1 MAAASPRISLA
12 LVNGMRSLG
21 GAELWHL
28 DVARG
33 LMERGHRV
41 LVIGQPGS
49 ELLRLA
55 SEIGLESA
63 GVPIRCDG
71 APWTLARLV
80 RLLRRH
86 GATAVL
92 CNRLKDLKA
101 AGVAARLAGIEV
113 VLKSRESDHPLR
125 PRPYYR
131 WYYGRVASGVLVNS
145 RATLRTTLDSA
156 PWLRPER
163 VHLLHKGI
171 DGERFRLQ
179 PEPADR
185 LVVGFAGSLDER
197 KGVPLLMA
205 AWTRV
210 LDATG
215 GPPPL
220 LRIAGEGPLLPALA
234 RWRAQLREPAGV
246 ELAGWVRDMPAFHGS
261 LSLLVVPSRYEGFG
275 LAAAE
280 AGACGRPVVATRVSS
295 LPEVVHDGETGLLV
309 APDDPAALTAA
320 ILRLLGDPDLRHRL
334 GTAAAARI
342 RTDFG
347 RAAMLTRLEDL
358 LRPAPRRRETT

>member
-1 MAAASPRISLA
+1 MEEESPRISLA
-12 LVNGMRSLG
+12 LINGMRSLG

-33 LMERGHRV
+33 LKARGHRV

-49 ELLRLA
+49 ELLHLA
-55 SEIGLESA
+55 SEAGLEPVS
-63 GVPIRCDG
+63 VPIRCDG
-71 APWTLARLV
+71 APWTLVRLV
-80 RLLRRH
+80 GLLRRH
-86 GATAVL
+86 GTTAVL

-101 AGVAARLAGIEV
+101 AGVAARLAGVEV

-125 PRPYYR
+125 PRPHYR

-171 DGERFRLQ
+171 DGERFRRQ
-179 PEPADR
+179 PEPAGR
-185 LVVGFAGSLDER
+185 PVVGFAGSLDER

-210 LDATG
+210 LDAAG
-215 GPPPL
+215 SPPPL
-220 LRIAGEGPLLPALA
+220 LRIAGEGPLLPALSG
-234 RWRAQLREPAGV
+234 WRAQLREPAGV
-246 ELAGWVRDMPAFHGS
+246 DLAGWVRNMPAFHGS

-295 LPEVVHDGETGLLV
+295 LPEVVRDGETGLLV
-309 APDDPAALTAA
+309 PPDDPDALAAA
-320 ILRLLGDPDLRHRL
+320 ILKLLGDTGLRRRL
-334 GTAAAARI
+334 GVAAAARI
-342 RTDFG
+342 RTDFD
-347 RAAMLTRLEDL
+347 RDAMLTRLEDL
-358 LRPAPRRRETT
+358 LRPAPRPREAT